1 MKKFVF
7 GLLVISSFMMVM
19 SCSDDFVSDTTVSN
33 SGLEIASEVKS
44 LQVTNDFLK
53 SLKSSID
60 SRSSFSFE
68 IYPDYYGGYYIGF
81 DRKPVFL
88 VVKGLENIAKLDIK
102 KRVNSDYF
110 SIESCS
116 YSYNQLNAI
125 RKVLREKFGDER
137 QEAMIDELG
146 WVGQYIDQQENCIYV
161 MLERCLDSDIA
172 EFKRKVCDS
181 PLIKFKVDS
190 VVVLPN
196 KEEIKKETK
205 STFGVTELSPGG
217 FINNQN
223 WGDGSAGYRVKYDG
237 VEGFVT
243 AGHVAYASGK
253 EIGFVSGGPR
263 IGLCEYC
270 IIGGSQMVDAA
281 FVSFYSPYKMTTNT
295 AYKKNPLSDDI
306 VILGKNDYVQ
316 KEGGTTFWSAGTV
329 TEVGVDKRFAMPDG
343 SFEYNIQNLTV
354 ATYKSD
360 TGDSGGIVYSQYLGE
375 IAGIHIAGNG
385 ADIHY
390 FLPAGDVNAALGVD
404 MY

>member
-1 MKKFVF
+1 M
-7 GLLVISSFMMVM
+7 ITA
-19 SCSDDFVSDTTVSN
+19 CSDDFVSDTTVSN

-53 SLKSSID
+53 SLKGSID
-60 SRSSFSFE
+60 SRSSVSSE
-68 IYPDYYGGYYIGF
+68 IYPDYYGGYYVGS

-88 VVKGLENIAKLDIK
+88 VVKGFENIANQDIK

-110 SIESCS
+110 SIESCD
-116 YSYNQLNAI
+116 YSYNQLNAV
-125 RKVLREKFGDER
+125 RKVLREKFGDEK
-137 QEAMIDELG
+137 QEAMIEELG

-172 EFKRKVCDS
+172 EFMRKVCDS

-190 VVVLPN
+190 VVVLPS
-196 KEEIKKETK
+196 KEEIKKESK

-223 WGDGSAGYRVKYDG
+223 WGDGSAGYRVKCD
-237 VEGFVT
+237 VAEGFVT

-281 FVSFYSPYKMTTNT
+281 FVSFYSPYKMTTKT
-295 AYKKNPLSDDI
+295 AYKNNILSDDI
-306 VILGKNDYVQ
+306 VVLGKNDYVQ
-316 KEGGTTFWSAGTV
+316 KEGGTTFWSAGKV
-329 TEVGVDKRFAMPDG
+329 TEVGVDKRFKMPDK
-343 SFEYNIQNLTV
+343 SFEYNVQNLTV

-375 IAGIHIAGNG
+375 IAGIHIAGDG
-385 ADIHY
+385 ADKHY

>member
-1 MKKFVF
+1 MKKLVF
-7 GLLVISSFMMVM
+7 GLFVISSFMMVM

-60 SRSSFSFE
+60 SRSSFSSE

-88 VVKGLENIAKLDIK
+88 VVKGFENIAKLDIK

-217 FINNQN
+217 FINN
-223 WGDGSAGYRVKYDG
+223 
-237 VEGFVT
+237 
-243 AGHVAYASGK
+243 
-253 EIGFVSGGPR
+253 
-263 IGLCEYC
+263 
-270 IIGGSQMVDAA
+270 
-281 FVSFYSPYKMTTNT
+281 
-295 AYKKNPLSDDI
+295 
-306 VILGKNDYVQ
+306 
-316 KEGGTTFWSAGTV
+316 
-329 TEVGVDKRFAMPDG
+329 
-343 SFEYNIQNLTV
+343 
-354 ATYKSD
+354 
-360 TGDSGGIVYSQYLGE
+360 
-375 IAGIHIAGNG
+375 
-385 ADIHY
+385 
-390 FLPAGDVNAALGVD
+390 
-404 MY
+404 